1 MAHVQ
6 VIAQLM
12 GEAQLPWE
20 GANLTM
26 EHKERLGV
34 LRKAVLQLLERD
46 PARRPSMRAFSDK
59 CRALMRR

>member
-1 MAHVQ
+1 MQ

-26 EHKERLGV
+26 EHKGRLGV
-34 LRKAVLQLLERD
+34 LRKAVLQLLDRD
-46 PARRPSMRAFSDK
+46 PSRRSPLRSFAEK
-59 CRALMRR
+59 CKSLIR